1 MKHQQL
7 KIVLFC
13 PILITKQNHCKS
25 TTEGPRIVQILCS
38 QGIIQLRNC
47 TKQGLVLEGAEQKK
61 FTDVFKFGGNIL
73 GQSASKCEN
82 KLFTIKFP

>member
-25 TTEGPRIVQILCS
+25 TTEGPRIVQILCF
-38 QGIIQLRNC
+38 QGIVLLQNH
-47 TKQGLVLEGAEQKK
+47 TKRGFVLNVFFAKKGQKIVLYWGIHTVPGIVLSGK
-61 FTDVFKFGGNIL
+61 FLNGDPL
-73 GQSASKCEN
+73 
-82 KLFTIKFP
+82 